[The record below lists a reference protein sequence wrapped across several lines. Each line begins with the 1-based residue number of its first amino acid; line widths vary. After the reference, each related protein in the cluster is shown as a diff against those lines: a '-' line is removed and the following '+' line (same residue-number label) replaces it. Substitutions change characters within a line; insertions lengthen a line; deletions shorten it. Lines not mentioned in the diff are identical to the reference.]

1 MRIGLHCST
10 SGALVNAARRAVEVG
25 ANCFQI
31 FSSSP
36 RMWRAAM
43 PPEDQISE
51 LRRFRA
57 GHDLKPLV
65 IHDSYL
71 INLAAP
77 DAGIRAKSI
86 QAMRGELERA
96 FAIGAE
102 YLVIHPGSARQDP
115 VEAGIA
121 RIVDSL
127 QCAARGLR
135 APDGFMLLLENT
147 AGAGATIGRT
157 LEELRELRERLAP
170 LLPFPV
176 GYCLDTCHLHASGY
190 DVSTAEGLR
199 ETVRQ
204 AREVLGLDHVPVI
217 HTNDSLGALGSR
229 LDRHANIGEGRIG
242 LDGFRRILNHPELR
256 RKAFVLETP
265 VDKPGD
271 DQRNVEQLKALCR
284 KSRTATKKSS

>member
-10 SGALVNAARRAVEVG
+10 SGALANAARRALEVG

-43 PPEDQISE
+43 PPPGQIEE
-51 LRRFRA
+51 LRRLRA
-57 GHDLKPLV
+57 EHDLRPLL

-77 DAGIRAKSI
+77 DDGIREKSI
-86 QAMRGELERA
+86 AAMRGELERA

-102 YLVIHPGSARQDP
+102 FLVIHPGSARHDP
-115 VEAGIA
+115 VEAGIE

-127 QCAARGLR
+127 RQASRGLR
-135 APDGFMLLLENT
+135 PPDGFMLLLENT

-157 LEELRELRERLAP
+157 MEELRELRERLSPVA
-170 LLPFPV
+170 PFPV
-176 GYCLDTCHLHASGY
+176 GYCLDTCHLFVSGY
-190 DVSTAEGLR
+190 DVSTAKGLQ

-204 AREVLGLDHVPVI
+204 ARGILGLDHVPVI
-217 HTNDSLGALGSR
+217 HANDSRGAFGSR
-229 LDRHANIGEGRIG
+229 LDRHANIGDGQIG
-242 LDGFRRILNHPELR
+242 LDGFRRILNHPELC

-265 VDKPGD
+265 VDHPGD

-284 KSRTATKKSS
+284 KFRTATKKSS

>member
-36 RMWRAAM
+36 RMWRASM
-43 PPEDQISE
+43 PPQEQIDE

-57 GHDLKPLV
+57 RHDLQPLV

-77 DAGIRAKSI
+77 DDSIRQKSI
-86 QAMRGELERA
+86 EAMRGELERA

-127 QCAARGLR
+127 RQAARGLR

-157 LEELRELRERLAP
+157 LEELRELRARLEP
-170 LLPFPV
+170 VLPFPV
-176 GYCLDTCHLHASGY
+176 GYCLDTCHLFVSGY
-190 DVSTAEGLR
+190 DVSTEDGL
-199 ETVRQ
+199 EDTVRQ
-204 AREVLGLDHVPVI
+204 AGEVLGLDHVPVI
-217 HTNDSLGALGSR
+217 HANDSLGGFGSR
-229 LDRHANIGEGRIG
+229 LDRHANIGEGQIG
-242 LDGFRRILNHPELR
+242 LAGFRRILNHPGLR

-265 VDKPGD
+265 VDNPGD
-271 DQRNVEQLKALCR
+271 DQRNIEQLKALCR
-284 KSRTATKKSS
+284 RSRTATKKSS

>member
-36 RMWRAAM
+36 RMWRASM
-43 PPEDQISE
+43 PPREQIEE

-57 GHDLKPLV
+57 GHDLAPLV

-77 DAGIRAKSI
+77 DEEIRRKSI
-86 QAMRGELERA
+86 EAMRGELERA

-102 YLVIHPGSARQDP
+102 HLVIHPGSARQDP
-115 VEAGIA
+115 VEAGME
-121 RIVDSL
+121 RVVDSL
-127 QCAARGLR
+127 RQAARRLR
-135 APDGFMLLLENT
+135 PPDGFMLLLENT

-157 LEELRELRERLAP
+157 LEELRELRQRLAP
-170 LLPFPV
+170 VLPFPV
-176 GYCLDTCHLHASGY
+176 GYCLDTCHLFVSGY
-190 DVSTAEGLR
+190 DVSTSAGL
-199 ETVRQ
+199 EATVKQ
-204 AREVLGLDHVPVI
+204 AREVLGLEHIPVI
-217 HTNDSLGALGSR
+217 HTNDSRGEFGSR

-242 LDGFRRILNHPELR
+242 LDGFRRIVNHPELR
-256 RKAFVLETP
+256 SKAFVLETP
-265 VDKPGD
+265 VDHPGD
-271 DQRNVEQLKALCR
+271 DQRNVEQLKKLCR

>member
-36 RMWRAAM
+36 RMWRASM
-43 PPEDQISE
+43 PPQEQMEE

-57 GHDLKPLV
+57 RHDLQPLV

-77 DAGIRAKSI
+77 DDSIRQKSI
-86 QAMRGELERA
+86 EAMRGELERA

-127 QCAARGLR
+127 RQAARGLR

-157 LEELRELRERLAP
+157 LEELRELRARLEP
-170 LLPFPV
+170 VLPFPV
-176 GYCLDTCHLHASGY
+176 GYCLDTCHLFVSGY
-190 DVSTAEGLR
+190 DVSTEAGL
-199 ETVRQ
+199 EDTVRQ
-204 AREVLGLDHVPVI
+204 ASEALGLDHVPVI
-217 HTNDSLGALGSR
+217 HANDSLGGFGSR
-229 LDRHANIGEGRIG
+229 LDRHANIGEGQIG
-242 LDGFRRILNHPELR
+242 LAGFRRILNHPGLR

-265 VDKPGD
+265 VDNPGD

-284 KSRTATKKSS
+284 KSRTVTKKSS

>member
-10 SGALVNAARRAVEVG
+10 AGALVNAARRAVEVG

-31 FSSSP
+31 FSASP
-36 RMWRAAM
+36 RMWRASM
-43 PPEDQISE
+43 PPPAQIDE

-57 GHDLKPLV
+57 LHDLRPLV

-77 DAGIRAKSI
+77 DETVRLKSV

-115 VEAGIA
+115 VEAGIG
-121 RIVDSL
+121 RIVASL
-127 QCAARGLR
+127 SQASRGLR
-135 APDGFMLLLENT
+135 PPDGFQLLLENT

-157 LEELRELRERLAP
+157 LEELRELRTRLAAAV
-170 LLPFPV
+170 PFPV
-176 GYCLDTCHLHASGY
+176 GYCLDTCHLFVSGY
-190 DVSTAEGLR
+190 DVSTAAGLEGTL
-199 ETVRQ
+199 RQ
-204 AREVLGLDHVPVI
+204 AGEVLGLDHVPVI
-217 HTNDSLGALGSR
+217 HANDSVGAFGSR
-229 LDRHANIGEGRIG
+229 LDRHANIGEGQIG
-242 LDGFRRILNHPELR
+242 LAGFRRILNHPGLR

-265 VDKPGD
+265 VDNPGD

>member
-1 MRIGLHCST
+1 M
-10 SGALVNAARRAVEVG
+10 NAARRAVEVG

-43 PPEDQISE
+43 PPREQLEE

-57 GHDLKPLV
+57 EHDLRPLV

-77 DAGIRAKSI
+77 DDGIRGKSI

-102 YLVIHPGSARQDP
+102 FLVIHPGSARQDP

-127 QCAARGLR
+127 RQASQGLR
-135 APDGFMLLLENT
+135 PPDGFRLLLENT
-147 AGAGATIGRT
+147 AGAGSTIGRT
-157 LEELRELRERLAP
+157 MEELRELRERLEP
-170 LLPFPV
+170 VLPFAV
-176 GYCLDTCHLHASGY
+176 GYCLDTCHLFVSGY
-190 DVSTAEGLR
+190 DVSTAEGL
-199 ETVRQ
+199 EQTVRQ
-204 AREVLGLDHVPVI
+204 AGEILGLDHVPVI
-217 HTNDSLGALGSR
+217 HANDSRGAFGSR
-229 LDRHANIGEGRIG
+229 LDRHANIGEGQIG
-242 LDGFRRILNHPELR
+242 LEGFRRILNHPRLR
-256 RKAFVLETP
+256 RKSFVLETP
-265 VDKPGD
+265 VDNPGD
-271 DQRNVEQLKALCR
+271 DQRNVEQLKALCQKPR
-284 KSRTATKKSS
+284 IATKKSS

>member
-1 MRIGLHCST
+1 MHCST
-10 SGALVNAARRAVEVG
+10 SGALVNAARRAIEVG

-43 PPEDQISE
+43 PPGEQIEE

-57 GHDLKPLV
+57 EHDLAPLV

-77 DAGIRAKSI
+77 DDEIRRKSI
-86 QAMRGELERA
+86 EAMRGELERA

-102 YLVIHPGSARQDP
+102 YLVIHPGSARQDS
-115 VEAGIA
+115 VEAGME

-127 QCAARGLR
+127 RQASKRLR
-135 APDGFMLLLENT
+135 APNGFMLLLENT

-157 LEELRELRERLAP
+157 LEELRELQQRLSP
-170 LLPFPV
+170 VLPFPV
-176 GYCLDTCHLHASGY
+176 GYCLDTCHLFVSGY
-190 DVSTAEGLR
+190 DVSTAAGLQATVQKAQ
-199 ETVRQ
+199 ET
-204 AREVLGLDHVPVI
+204 LGLENVPVI
-217 HTNDSLGALGSR
+217 HANDSKGEFGSR

-242 LDGFRRILNHPELR
+242 LDGFRRIVNHPELR
-256 RKAFVLETP
+256 SKAFVLETP
-265 VDKPGD
+265 VDQPGD
-271 DQRNVEQLKALCR
+271 DQRNVEQLKKLCR
-284 KSRTATKKSS
+284 KSRTVTKKSS

>member
-10 SGALVNAARRAVEVG
+10 SGVLVKAARRAVEAG

-36 RMWRAAM
+36 RTWRAVM
-43 PPEDQISE
+43 PPREQVED
-51 LRRFRA
+51 LRWFRA
-57 GHDLKPLV
+57 EHDLAPLV

-77 DAGIRAKSI
+77 DEEVRAKSI
-86 QAMRGELERA
+86 KAMRGELERA
-96 FAIGAE
+96 IVIGAE
-102 YLVIHPGSARQDP
+102 FLVIHPGSARQDP
-115 VEAGIA
+115 VEAGME

-127 QCAARGLR
+127 RQASRGLR
-135 APDGFMLLLENT
+135 APSGFALLLENT

-157 LEELRELRERLAP
+157 LEELCELGGRLEGV
-170 LLPFPV
+170 LPFPV
-176 GYCLDTCHLHASGY
+176 GYCLDTCHLFVSGY
-190 DVSTAEGLR
+190 DVSTAAGLE

-204 AREVLGLDHVPVI
+204 ARDVLGLERVPVI
-217 HTNDSLGALGSR
+217 HANDSRGAFGSR

-242 LDGFRRILNHPELR
+242 LAGFRRIVNHPELR
-256 RKAFVLETP
+256 SKAFVLETP
-265 VDKPGD
+265 VDHPGD
-271 DQRNVEQLKALCR
+271 DQRNVEQLKKLCR